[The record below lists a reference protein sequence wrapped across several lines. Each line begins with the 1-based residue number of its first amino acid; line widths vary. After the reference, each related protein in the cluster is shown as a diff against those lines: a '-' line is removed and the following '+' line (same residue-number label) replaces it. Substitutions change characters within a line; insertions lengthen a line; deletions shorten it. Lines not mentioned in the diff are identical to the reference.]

1 MNTTPNTDFNNA
13 TDIDRLARRRVGVRL
28 GWLTHA
34 TVYLLVMG
42 GLTAMALWQG
52 RHPPVA
58 AALGWGLGLAIHGL
72 RVFVAGKGS
81 ALRERLVDAERQRLI
96 THRGA

>member
-1 MNTTPNTDFNNA
+1 MSHTANPDLEQ
-13 TDIDRLARRRVGVRL
+13 LARRRVGARL

-42 GLTAMALWQG
+42 GVTVMALWQG

-72 RVFVAGKGS
+72 RVFIAGS
-81 ALRERLVDAERQRLI
+81 SLRERLVEAEHQRLI
-96 THRGA
+96 ASRRA

>member
-1 MNTTPNTDFNNA
+1 MNTSTTTASTDTN
-13 TDIDRLARRRVGVRL
+13 DIDRLARRRVGARL

-42 GLTAMALWQG
+42 ALTAFAFWQG

-58 AALGWGLGLAIHGL
+58 AAFGWGLGLAIHSL
-72 RVFVAGKGS
+72 RVFVIGKGS
-81 ALRERLVDAERQRLI
+81 AIRERMVDAERQRLNAG
-96 THRGA
+96 HRA

>member
-1 MNTTPNTDFNNA
+1 MNTTPNTFPTDA
-13 TDIDRLARRRVGVRL
+13 TDIDRLARRRVGARL

-34 TVYLLVMG
+34 SIYLLVMG

-58 AALGWGLGLAIHGL
+58 AAFGWGLGLTIHGL

-96 THRGA
+96 AGRRA

>member
-1 MNTTPNTDFNNA
+1 MSHTATPDLEQ
-13 TDIDRLARRRVGVRL
+13 LARRRVGARL

-42 GLTAMALWQG
+42 GVTVMALWQG

-72 RVFVAGKGS
+72 RMFIAGKGS
-81 ALRERLVDAERQRLI
+81 ALRERLVDAERQRLAAGR
-96 THRGA
+96 RG

>member
-13 TDIDRLARRRVGVRL
+13 SDIDRLARRRVGVRL

-58 AALGWGLGLAIHGL
+58 AAFGWGLGLAIHGL

-81 ALRERLVDAERQRLI
+81 ALRERLVDAERQRLVAR
-96 THRGA
+96 RGA

>member
-1 MNTTPNTDFNNA
+1 MNTSTTTASTDT
-13 TDIDRLARRRVGVRL
+13 TDIDRLARRRVGTRL

-42 GLTAMALWQG
+42 ALTAFAFWQG

-58 AALGWGLGLAIHGL
+58 AAFGWGLGLAIHGL
-72 RVFVAGKGS
+72 RVFVVGKGS
-81 ALRERLVDAERQRLI
+81 ALRERLVDAERQRLSAG
-96 THRGA
+96 RGA

>member
-1 MNTTPNTDFNNA
+1 MNTTPNTVPTST
-13 TDIDRLARRRVGVRL
+13 TDIDRLARRRVGARL

-34 TVYLLVMG
+34 SVYLMVMG
-42 GLTAMALWQG
+42 GLTALALWQG

-58 AALGWGLGLAIHGL
+58 AAFGWGLGLAIHGL

-81 ALRERLVDAERQRLI
+81 ALRERLVDAERQRL
-96 THRGA
+96 TADRSA